1 MAELAGS
8 DGNNYITNKNSRPIE
23 ARLIFDLKCNAG
35 CAHCCESSGPYRTE
49 RMEDEVF
56 RKAADSLSS
65 YKIPMIVF
73 SGGESTM
80 DFERLVSSV
89 KYLRKEAGYSGKV
102 VVQTN
107 AHWAKSDKDAET
119 ILLELKYAGVDS
131 LDIPSLD
138 KYHEAKFNAAEN
150 APRAGRIARKLD
162 FGGNL
167 ERTGPEK
174 VIPIGRAK
182 TAIPESEWN
191 LDSYCTIGF
200 SELTIDTKGNVYPCC
215 WHQSPPIGNI
225 TEKPLDEILDDAR
238 KNPAVVKMAETGF
251 KGVPAEMLGIS
262 EDEKNRLEKKLGEC
276 GACGEHYSKRKLWL
290 PKP

>member
-1 MAELAGS
+1 MAELES
-8 DGNNYITNKNSRPIE
+8 SGNNYITNKNTRPIE

-89 KYLRKEAGYSGKV
+89 KYLRKDGSYSGKV

-107 AHWAKSDKDAET
+107 AHWAKSDTEAEAVLLKLKD
-119 ILLELKYAGVDS
+119 AGVDS

-138 KYHEAKFNAAEN
+138 KYHEAKFNASEN
-150 APRAGRIARKLD
+150 APRAGRIARKLG

-167 ERTGPEK
+167 ERKGPEK

-182 TAIPESEWN
+182 TLPKQDWDLN
-191 LDSYCTIGF
+191 SYCTIGF
-200 SELTIDTKGNVYPCC
+200 GDLTVDTKGNAYPCC
-215 WHQSPPIGNI
+215 WHQTPPIGNI

-238 KNPAVVKMAETGF
+238 KNPVAVEMAGKGF

-262 EDEKNRLEKKLGEC
+262 EDEKTRLEEKLGEC
-276 GACGEHYSKRKLWL
+276 GACSEYFSTAKSR